1 MFHHARTGMGNSRK
15 KFISENEE
23 GAEMKKKMGYLQVI
37 LMIGCI
43 PMLATMVALTVYASG
58 KMKDELV
65 DSTYLRLKACATSVE
80 QYFTWDIRE
89 DILEK
94 DDISYQFI
102 DSLQDE
108 HIEQTLFMEDER
120 FITSIVDKD
129 GNRAEGTKA
138 DPQIWETVRAGNDYE
153 TDGVEIKGEE
163 YYVYYMPVCSDDG
176 EILGMAFAGERE
188 SIVQD
193 AISDMLRSLVLRS
206 VCLNVLFIAVMVYLS
221 FKIRKPLL
229 TTAEYID
236 QIANGNLSGNLE
248 VKSVIREVT
257 TLIRASVSMRD
268 KLNSIVT
275 EVDGHAA
282 QLDSSMELLNTLAS
296 ASSKG
301 TNQIRQAVDE
311 LAATAASLAENVQ
324 TVNSRMLEMGDNVNA
339 IHSETVTLNE
349 NSNKMDRANRN
360 ASESMNLVL
369 ESSHTSS
376 DIITEMIVQVKA
388 TNEAIASISKAVEL
402 ISDITAQTNLLSLN
416 ASIEAA
422 RAGQAGKGFAVV
434 ATEIKQLAE
443 QSSQSADTIKKIADD
458 ILEKSNKSV
467 ELTERMRALA
477 EKEQAD
483 IGGAKNG
490 FDALSQIIEANVTT
504 AGIIAEKTKNLEE
517 LKQTIINSITELSA
531 ISEENAASNEEV
543 TANVSDIAEA
553 VNKISDDTGTI
564 KKVSTDLKELMQY
577 FK

>member
-1 MFHHARTGMGNSRK
+1 
-15 KFISENEE
+15 
-23 GAEMKKKMGYLQVI
+23 
-37 LMIGCI
+37 
-43 PMLATMVALTVYASG
+43 
-58 KMKDELV
+58 
-65 DSTYLRLKACATSVE
+65 
-80 QYFTWDIRE
+80 
-89 DILEK
+89 
-94 DDISYQFI
+94 
-102 DSLQDE
+102 
-108 HIEQTLFMEDER
+108 
-120 FITSIVDKD
+120 
-129 GNRAEGTKA
+129 
-138 DPQIWETVRAGNDYE
+138 
-153 TDGVEIKGEE
+153 
-163 YYVYYMPVCSDDG
+163 
-176 EILGMAFAGERE
+176 
-188 SIVQD
+188 
-193 AISDMLRSLVLRS
+193 MLRSLVLRS

-248 VKSVIREVT
+248 VKSVIREMT

-311 LAATAASLAENVQ
+311 LAATATSLAENVQ

-490 FDALSQIIEANVTT
+490 FDTLSQIIEANVTT

-564 KKVSTDLKELMQY
+564 KKVSTDLEELMQY

>member
-1 MFHHARTGMGNSRK
+1 MPVRGWVTAGK

-23 GAEMKKKMGYLQVI
+23 GAEIKKMGYLQVI
-37 LMIGCI
+37 LMIGRI

-102 DSLQDE
+102 DSLQDG

-120 FITSIVDKD
+120 IITSIVDKD

-275 EVDGHAA
+275 EVDGHAV

-311 LAATAASLAENVQ
+311 LAATSVSLAENVQ

-490 FDALSQIIEANVTT
+490 FDALSEIIEANVTT

-564 KKVSTDLKELMQY
+564 KKASTDLEELMQY

>member
-1 MFHHARTGMGNSRK
+1 M
-15 KFISENEE
+15 
-23 GAEMKKKMGYLQVI
+23 KKMGYLQVI

-564 KKVSTDLKELMQY
+564 KKVSTDLEELMQY

>member
-1 MFHHARTGMGNSRK
+1 
-15 KFISENEE
+15 
-23 GAEMKKKMGYLQVI
+23 MKKKMGYLQVI

-94 DDISYQFI
+94 DDMSYQFI

-257 TLIRASVSMRD
+257 TLIRASVSLRD

-275 EVDGHAA
+275 EVDGHAV

-311 LAATAASLAENVQ
+311 LAATSVSLAENVQ

-564 KKVSTDLKELMQY
+564 KKASTDLEELMQY

>member
-65 DSTYLRLKACATSVE
+65 DSTYLRLKACAISVE

-257 TLIRASVSMRD
+257 TLIRASVSLRD

-311 LAATAASLAENVQ
+311 LAATATSLAENVQ

-564 KKVSTDLKELMQY
+564 KKASTDLEELMQY

>member
-1 MFHHARTGMGNSRK
+1 
-15 KFISENEE
+15 
-23 GAEMKKKMGYLQVI
+23 MGYLQVI

-153 TDGVEIKGEE
+153 ADGVEIQGEE
-163 YYVYYMPVCSDDG
+163 YYVYYMTVCSDDG

-311 LAATAASLAENVQ
+311 LAATATSLAENVQ

-564 KKVSTDLKELMQY
+564 KKVSTDLEELMQY

>member
-1 MFHHARTGMGNSRK
+1 MPIGPSRPL
-15 KFISENEE
+15 N
-23 GAEMKKKMGYLQVI
+23 
-37 LMIGCI
+37 
-43 PMLATMVALTVYASG
+43 LA
-58 KMKDELV
+58 K
-65 DSTYLRLKACATSVE
+65 
-80 QYFTWDIRE
+80 
-89 DILEK
+89 
-94 DDISYQFI
+94 
-102 DSLQDE
+102 
-108 HIEQTLFMEDER
+108 
-120 FITSIVDKD
+120 
-129 GNRAEGTKA
+129 
-138 DPQIWETVRAGNDYE
+138 P
-153 TDGVEIKGEE
+153 
-163 YYVYYMPVCSDDG
+163 
-176 EILGMAFAGERE
+176 E
-188 SIVQD
+188 SID
-193 AISDMLRSLVLRS
+193 
-206 VCLNVLFIAVMVYLS
+206 
-221 FKIRKPLL
+221 
-229 TTAEYID
+229 
-236 QIANGNLSGNLE
+236 
-248 VKSVIREVT
+248 
-257 TLIRASVSMRD
+257 
-268 KLNSIVT
+268 
-275 EVDGHAA
+275 
-282 QLDSSMELLNTLAS
+282 
-296 ASSKG
+296 
-301 TNQIRQAVDE
+301 IRQAARYFGARGEADSATLTLLE
-311 LAATAASLAENVQ
+311 KCAAPLLAAATPRAVWLEADVESLTQAGILKGEDIF
-324 TVNSRMLEMGDNVNA
+324 RHLEGC
-339 IHSETVTLNE
+339 S
-349 NSNKMDRANRN
+349 
-360 ASESMNLVL
+360 
-369 ESSHTSS
+369 
-376 DIITEMIVQVKA
+376 
-388 TNEAIASISKAVEL
+388 EAIASISKAVEL